1 LLTLRQNRCVSL
13 KIPGESGATTNNR
26 AKTMLEP
33 HHGIIALFTLAFVL
47 GSPDVAPHLPRPA
60 EVALTNLNKQMADA
74 GGKVYDASMKVW
86 EQTAQFTGALTEKAQ
101 NKLGQTTATTPTS

>member
-1 LLTLRQNRCVSL
+1 
-13 KIPGESGATTNNR
+13 
-26 AKTMLEP
+26 MLEP

-47 GSPDVAPHLPRPA
+47 GSPDVAPLLPRPA

-86 EQTAQFTGALTEKAQ
+86 DQTAQLTGAMADKAQ
-101 NKLGQTTATTPTS
+101 FRLGQPVGGQPNS